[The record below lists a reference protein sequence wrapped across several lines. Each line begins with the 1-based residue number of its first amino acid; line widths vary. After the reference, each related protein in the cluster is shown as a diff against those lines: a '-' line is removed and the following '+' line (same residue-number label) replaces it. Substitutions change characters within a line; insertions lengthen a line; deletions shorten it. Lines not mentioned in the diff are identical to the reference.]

1 MNLIP
6 YPKYKL
12 IDETILDTEWL
23 FSHSMKQNINRADIL
38 VRMLAIDNYYQKND
52 FGFQLYNTMQRLRC
66 KLNPNA
72 PADHA
77 DYQDE
82 FIKLIRSFE
91 NGYDYRYPIIL
102 NRHRELLDGSHRLSL
117 CLYNNIS
124 QVPVLVYDDPALV
137 DYSLEWFISN
147 GLNYFEPFIRQKYY
161 EVTNK

>member
-1 MNLIP
+1 MNLIL

-38 VRMLAIDNYYQKND
+38 VR
-52 FGFQLYNTMQRLRC
+52 MQRLRC